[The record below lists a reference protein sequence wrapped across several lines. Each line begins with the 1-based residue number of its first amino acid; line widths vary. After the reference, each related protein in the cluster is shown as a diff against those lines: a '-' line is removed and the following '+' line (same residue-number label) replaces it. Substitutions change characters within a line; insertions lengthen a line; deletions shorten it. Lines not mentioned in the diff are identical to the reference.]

1 MCVCIC
7 YHTVTVCMLGQV
19 AADCM
24 LGADNVHPTQS
35 LTTGGGLQQPANC
48 SRNVTA
54 GPATPIPT
62 ELGTSVLQMGGTT
75 STSSML
81 FASAI
86 PSPQVSSIPQVEGTT
101 SPSSTPSA
109 STIPSPQISSIP
121 QVEGTT
127 SPSSTTFAST
137 IPLPQVLSTTE
148 TFFVPISPTFMPMTL
163 LTSDTV
169 SSSSVDTDTT
179 ATLENLRTSTQNFL
193 FITAVVETTRV
204 SPSESVES
212 GIVTDPSPSE
222 LNHAI
227 IWGIV
232 AASVLIAAAAG
243 GSVLILLI
251 VMHRRWRHK
260 RSYSDGT
267 LEIPNGRMSPL
278 ALGKYLNTP

>member
-1 MCVCIC
+1 
-7 YHTVTVCMLGQV
+7 MLGQV

-24 LGADNVHPTQS
+24 LGADNVRPTQS
-35 LTTGGGLQQPANC
+35 LATGGDLQQPANC
-48 SRNVTA
+48 SRSVTA
-54 GPATPIPT
+54 APATPIPT
-62 ELGTSVLQMGGTT
+62 ELGTSILQMGGAT
-75 STSSML
+75 SASSML
-81 FASAI
+81 FTSAI

-101 SPSSTPSA
+101 SPSSTPFASA
-109 STIPSPQISSIP
+109 IPLTQVSSIP

-127 SPSSTTFAST
+127 SPSSTPSVST

-148 TFFVPISPTFMPMTL
+148 TLFMLISPTFMPMTL
-163 LTSDTV
+163 PTSDTL
-169 SSSSVDTDTT
+169 SSSSFDTVTT
-179 ATLENLRTSTQNFL
+179 ATLENLRTSTENFP
-193 FITAVVETTRV
+193 FITAVVETTHV
-204 SPSESVES
+204 SPAES

-243 GSVLILLI
+243 GCVLILLT

-267 LEIPNGRMSPL
+267 LEIPNGRMSPH
-278 ALGKYLNTP
+278 ALGKYLNTL

>member
-1 MCVCIC
+1 
-7 YHTVTVCMLGQV
+7 MLGQV

-24 LGADNVHPTQS
+24 LGADDVRPTQS
-35 LTTGGGLQQPANC
+35 LATGGGLQQPANC
-48 SRNVTA
+48 SRIVTA

-62 ELGTSVLQMGGTT
+62 ELGTSILQMGGAT
-75 STSSML
+75 SASSML
-81 FASAI
+81 FTSAI

-101 SPSSTPSA
+101 SPSSTPS
-109 STIPSPQISSIP
+109 
-121 QVEGTT
+121 V
-127 SPSSTTFAST
+127 ST

-163 LTSDTV
+163 PTSDTL
-169 SSSSVDTDTT
+169 SSSSVDTVTT
-179 ATLENLRTSTQNFL
+179 ATLENLRTSTQNFP
-193 FITAVVETTRV
+193 FITAVVETTHV
-204 SPSESVES
+204 SAAES

-227 IWGIV
+227 IWGII

-260 RSYSDGT
+260 RSYPDGT

-278 ALGKYLNTP
+278 ALGKYLNTL